1 MVVMDDS
8 NCMVGMAKFF
18 LEFTAEESCGKCP
31 PCRLGTKVML
41 DLLTD
46 ISEGRGKASDIEL
59 LQDLSADIINTSL
72 CGLGQT
78 APNPVLT
85 TIKYFRD
92 EYESHI
98 KEKWCKAGV
107 CRELSTFYIDE
118 TLCKG
123 CGLCLKACPKDAIT
137 GEKRK
142 PHTINNELCI
152 KCRSC
157 FVACPAKFGA
167 VMIGPGNMLAEKNQE

>member
-1 MVVMDDS
+1 
-8 NCMVGMAKFF
+8 
-18 LEFTAEESCGKCP
+18 
-31 PCRLGTKVML
+31 ML

-46 ISEGRGKASDIEL
+46 ISEGRGKESDIEL
-59 LQDLSADIINTSL
+59 LQDLAADIINTSL

-85 TIKYFRD
+85 TIKYFRE

-98 KEKWCKAGV
+98 KDKWCKAGV

-118 TLCKG
+118 ALCKG

-142 PHTINNELCI
+142 PHTIDNELCV

-167 VMIGPGNMLAEKNQE
+167 VKIGPGTSLVESNT